1 MTQRFLDLG
10 QHCIPDA
17 ARGSRSHPPPPPG
30 ASSPVLPDGG
40 GGFRHASCEATMETA
55 EPLCRAEFSTRWKE
69 LATMVT
75 PIERE
80 ALLELLH
87 RDHYS
92 VDELARLLGVDPHL
106 IQQTPTGR
114 SRPNRDHR
122 VLDISARLFVIDP
135 PSRDTGPP
143 RPGAASGMPRPRRAR
158 RPALP
163 VISPRRL
170 PQEKNGASSG
180 IAGSGL
186 LASTQ
191 AASCYGSEVGD
202 TQRWCHRE
210 RDPPPVKPS
219 PPRPSRH
226 RHHLPSESTVRRP
239 TRGASARRF
248 TRVSVCGAADRMRTA
263 LISGGGSATRG
274 CFRHRH
280 FERMTFGRGTRAGV
294 VEVPPQ

>member
-92 VDELARLLGVDPHL
+92 VDELARLLGVDPHRSSRTPRPAAQGLHRRPSRARHLPRGL
-106 IQQTPTGR
+106 IR
-114 SRPNRDHR
+114 
-122 VLDISARLFVIDP
+122 LDRP

-143 RPGAASGMPRPRRAR
+143 PTRGGFRVWPPPRPSAEAS
-158 RPALP
+158 PCA
-163 VISPRRL
+163 VILIRGAYS
-170 PQEKNGASSG
+170 QEKNGASLG
-180 IAGSGL
+180 IAPFWFAL
-186 LASTQ
+186 PRRQ
-191 AASCYGSEVGD
+191 AERRCYGEKSAT
-202 TQRWCHRE
+202 TQ
-210 RDPPPVKPS
+210 PLV
-219 PPRPSRH
+219 PSR
-226 RHHLPSESTVRRP
+226 
-239 TRGASARRF
+239 A
-248 TRVSVCGAADRMRTA
+248 
-263 LISGGGSATRG
+263 
-274 CFRHRH
+274 
-280 FERMTFGRGTRAGV
+280 
-294 VEVPPQ
+294 